1 MHRRALLSSAAAVSL
16 AGLSGCLADARRTT
30 SGRIRA
36 DTGHSKLHPA
46 DERYVTGSF
55 PDDAD
60 FRGWLFSDPPADQRD
75 VFTDRA
81 MQGQYSNDLLGADGD
96 SFVLLFEV
104 RMPREDAAF
113 YNTALSPSWTGRRDA
128 DIPIRRSPPADPEVF
143 EVDAD
148 TLVCTHLSTFDVA
161 RGAAPTNATLRVF
174 ARDDESGT
182 THGSDPERTVATH
195 RVGRWADR

>member
-1 MHRRALLSSAAAVSL
+1 MDRRALLSSAAALSL
-16 AGLSGCLADARRTT
+16 AGFSGCLADARRTT

-81 MQGQYSNDLLGADGD
+81 MQGQYSNDLLEADGD

-113 YNTALSPSWTGRRDA
+113 YNVAQSPSWTGWRDA

-161 RGAAPTNATLRVF
+161 RVAAPTNAALRVF
-174 ARDDESGT
+174 ERDDESGT
-182 THGSDPERTVATH
+182 THESDPEQTVATY
-195 RVGRWADR
+195 RVGRWSDR

>member
-1 MHRRALLSSAAAVSL
+1 MHRRALLSSAAALSL
-16 AGLSGCLADARRTT
+16 AGLSGCLADARRTA

-36 DTGHSKLHPA
+36 DTGHSQLHPA

-55 PDDAD
+55 PEDAD

-113 YNTALSPSWTGRRDA
+113 YNVALSPSWSGWRDA
-128 DIPIRRSPPADPEVF
+128 DIPIRRSPPSDPEVF
-143 EVDAD
+143 EAD
-148 TLVCTHLSTFDVA
+148 TLVCTHLSTFDV
-161 RGAAPTNATLRVF
+161 GSDAAPTNATLRVF
-174 ARDDESGT
+174 ERDDDAGSSL
-182 THGSDPERTVATH
+182 GSDSEQTVATY
-195 RVGRWADR
+195 RVGRWSDR

>member
-1 MHRRALLSSAAAVSL
+1 MHRRALLSSAAALSL
-16 AGLSGCLADARRTT
+16 AGLSGCLADARRTA

-46 DERYVTGSF
+46 DEQYVNGSF

-60 FRGWLFSDPPADQRD
+60 FRGWLFADPPDDQTD

-81 MQGQYSNDLLGADGD
+81 MQGQYSNDLLWAEGD

-113 YNTALSPSWTGRRDA
+113 YNVAQSPSWTGWRDA
-128 DIPIRRSPPADPEVF
+128 ELPIRRSPPADLEPF
-143 EVDAD
+143 ETD
-148 TLVCTHLSTFDVA
+148 TLVCTHLSKFDVA
-161 RGAAPTNATLRVF
+161 RGAAPTNATLRMF
-174 ARDDESGT
+174 ERDDVSGT
-182 THGSDPERTVATH
+182 THGSDSESVVATH
-195 RVGRWADR
+195 RIGRWSDR